1 LQHYSGYE
9 RRNMAHT
16 KTKKRISVSGK
27 KKFLQ
32 AYSKSPTFNISA
44 CCKEAGV
51 GRRTFYNWLEDDLQ
65 FKDDFD
71 ELNES
76 RLDAIESALHSR
88 AVTDKD
94 TTALIF
100 LAKTLLKNR
109 GYIEG
114 NKILVDSTNPV
125 VRNAIDEL
133 IAGTTTVDMAALKI
147 TREGIQL
154 PRTLEIMLV
163 KQDATG
169 SESDIPCKTPEEL
182 EERYQAAMENKAE
195 QLNKFLPERMEE
207 ILALKETLKGNDSF
221 KP

>member
-1 LQHYSGYE
+1 
-9 RRNMAHT
+9 MAHI
-16 KTKKRISVSGK
+16 KTKKRVSVSGK

-32 AYSKSPTFNISA
+32 SYSESPTFNISE
-44 CCKEAGV
+44 CCKTSGI
-51 GRRTFYNWLEDDLQ
+51 GRRTFYNWLADDLQ
-65 FKDDFD
+65 FKADFE

-76 RLDAIESALHSR
+76 RFDAIESALHSR

-114 NKILVDSTNPV
+114 NKISVDGASSV

-147 TREGIQL
+147 AREGIPL
-154 PRTLEIMLV
+154 PKVLEIMLS
-163 KQDATG
+163 KQEINEPENDLTCITA
-169 SESDIPCKTPEEL
+169 EEL
-182 EERYQAAMENKAE
+182 ERRFQEGIAATEKQRLEFLSTRQQEVAE
-195 QLNKFLPERMEE
+195 
-207 ILALKETLKGNDSF
+207 LKESMKSVDSF
-221 KP
+221 KAE

>member
-1 LQHYSGYE
+1 
-9 RRNMAHT
+9 MAH
-16 KTKKRISVSGK
+16 KETKKRAPVSRM

-32 AYSKSPTFNISA
+32 AYLKSPTFNISE
-44 CCKEAGV
+44 CCKTAGI
-51 GRRTFYNWLEDDLQ
+51 GRRTFYNWLADDPQ
-65 FKDDFD
+65 FKAEFE

-114 NKILVDSTNPV
+114 NKVSVHDASSV

-147 TREGIQL
+147 TREGIPL
-154 PRTLEIMLV
+154 PKTLEIMLS
-163 KQDATG
+163 KQETKEPD
-169 SESDIPCKTPEEL
+169 SDLPGVTIEEL
-182 EERYQAAMENKAE
+182 ERKAQAAFDERE
-195 QLNKFLPERMEE
+195 QQRSVFLPERRADVA
-207 ILALKETLKGNDSF
+207 ALKESLKDHDSF